1 MKGNRYIAEG
11 IGTFALVFAGCGA
24 VIVNDSFAGVLGHVG
39 VSLVFGLVVMAMI
52 YAVGNVSGA
61 HINPAVTLGFLFAGR
76 LDRRLALPYVGSQ
89 ILGAVAAAA
98 VLRLLFP
105 EHDTLG
111 ATLPHVALTR
121 AFVFESFLSFLLM
134 FVILNVST
142 GHMEKG
148 IMAGVAVGGT
158 VALEALIGG
167 PATGASMN
175 PARSL
180 GPALVSGHLET
191 LWIYL
196 TAPVLGMFLARPAC
210 RWIQGESCCVAE
222 LEDRAGSVNNDAEGF
237 AGRSDFKRVDLEK
250 EPCP

>member
-1 MKGNRYIAEG
+1 MTNRCTAEG

-24 VIVNDSFAGVLGHVG
+24 IIVNDTFDGVIGHVG
-39 VSLVFGLVVMAMI
+39 VCLVFGLVVMAMI
-52 YAVGNVSGA
+52 YAVGNISGA

-76 LDRRLALPYVGSQ
+76 LEKRAVLPYVLCQ
-89 ILGAVAAAA
+89 LVGAVAAAG
-98 VLRLLFP
+98 VLRFLFP
-105 EHDTLG
+105 EHETLG
-111 ATLPHVALTR
+111 ATLPAGGLLR
-121 AFVFESFLSFLLM
+121 AFVLEVLLSFLLM

-158 VALEALIGG
+158 VALGALFGG
-167 PATGASMN
+167 PVTGAAMN

-196 TAPVLGMFLARPAC
+196 AAPVIGMFLAHPTC
-210 RWIQGESCCVAE
+210 RWIQGRECCS
-222 LEDRAGSVNNDAEGF
+222 EDQERGSGHD
-237 AGRSDFKRVDLEK
+237 
-250 EPCP
+250 